1 MRSIGQSC
9 AVSGTLYFFFAL
21 LIQRFPSANAS
32 LPYFAVIS
40 AFLFLNHFPFLLKSI
55 KTAVMNISLI
65 FTNRNAITA
74 ITFFCYSVSVKLSLL
89 SVYFSITAILFCG
102 YFYVLF
108 VNLVCGFGY
117 GGISSRGQAIKILC
131 ASFFLAVG
139 LPGLIWYQ
147 HRRLMK
153 LENLLHDLF
162 EICDKIK

>member
-1 MRSIGQSC
+1 MKYSEKFATLNLKTQEGEVQSERESEKG
-9 AVSGTLYFFFAL
+9 AGVDFEF
-21 LIQRFPSANAS
+21 
-32 LPYFAVIS
+32 V
-40 AFLFLNHFPFLLKSI
+40 
-55 KTAVMNISLI
+55 
-65 FTNRNAITA
+65 
-74 ITFFCYSVSVKLSLL
+74 
-89 SVYFSITAILFCG
+89 LFCG

-117 GGISSRGQAIKILC
+117 GGISSRGHAIKILC

>member
-1 MRSIGQSC
+1 MKEK
-9 AVSGTLYFFFAL
+9 VKKVL
-21 LIQRFPSANAS
+21 
-32 LPYFAVIS
+32 VW
-40 AFLFLNHFPFLLKSI
+40 
-55 KTAVMNISLI
+55 I
-65 FTNRNAITA
+65 FE
-74 ITFFCYSVSVKLSLL
+74 FV
-89 SVYFSITAILFCG
+89 LFCG

-147 HRRLMK
+147 YRRLMK

-162 EICDKIK
+162 EICSKIK